1 MTTVLVVGGA
11 GYIGS
16 HAVKALMAAGYTPI
30 VMDNLSRGHRDAVLC
45 PDFIQADLTD
55 RAALDEVF
63 ARHSIDAVMH
73 FAALTYVGESVED
86 PDRYYT
92 NNVVGC
98 INLLSA
104 MRKANID
111 KILFSSTAA
120 VYGNPREVPI
130 TEDHPRDPINPYGT
144 TKYVMERAMEDFS
157 AAYGLRFVSLRYFN
171 AAGADPDGELGERH
185 DPETHLIPLVLM
197 AAGGVKPDIVVFGD
211 DYPTPDGTCVRDY
224 VHISDLIDAHLLAL
238 AGLNRGEPGGF
249 YNLGS
254 EKGHSVNE
262 VIEAARAVT
271 GRPITVRVGPRRAG
285 DPATLIASSGKAKK
299 ELGWRP
305 SHTDLA
311 DMVGSAWQF
320 MVKRGM
326 VQ

>member
-1 MTTVLVVGGA
+1 MTTILVVGGA

-16 HAVKALMAAGYTPI
+16 HAVKKLMAAGYHVI
-30 VMDNLSRGHRDAVLC
+30 VLDNLSRGHRDAVLC
-45 PDFIQADLTD
+45 PDFIEADLTD
-55 RAALDEVF
+55 RKALDGVF
-63 ARHSIDAVMH
+63 TRYRIDAVMH

-86 PDRYYT
+86 PGRYYV

-104 MRKANID
+104 MREAGID
-111 KILFSSTAA
+111 KILFSSSAA

-130 TEDHPRDPINPYGT
+130 TEDHPRDPINPYGM
-144 TKYVMERAMEDFS
+144 TKYIMERAMEDFS

-171 AAGADPDGELGERH
+171 AAGADPDGQLGERH
-185 DPETHLIPLVLM
+185 DPETHLIPAVLM
-197 AAGGVKPDIVVFGD
+197 AAGGMSREVVVFGD

-224 VHISDLIDAHLLAL
+224 IHIADLIDAHLLAL
-238 AGLNRGEPGGF
+238 ERLSAGGVGGY

-254 EKGHSVNE
+254 ETGHSVNE
-262 VIEAARAVT
+262 VIEAVKALT
-271 GRPITVRVGPRRAG
+271 NRPIAVRVGPRRPG
-285 DPATLIASSGKAKK
+285 DPPTLIASSGKAKK

-305 SHTDLA
+305 AHTDLA
-311 DMVGSAWQF
+311 DMVGSAWRF

-326 VQ
+326 VR

>member
-1 MTTVLVVGGA
+1 MTTILVVGGA

-16 HAVKALMAAGYTPI
+16 HAVKALMAAGFTPI
-30 VMDNLSRGHRDAVLC
+30 VLDNLSRGHRDAVLC

-55 RAALDEVF
+55 RKVLDRVF
-63 ARHSIDAVMH
+63 GSVRIDAVMH

-86 PDRYYT
+86 PGRYYT

-104 MRKANID
+104 MRKAEID
-111 KILFSSTAA
+111 KILFSSSAA
-120 VYGNPREVPI
+120 VYGNPREIPI
-130 TEDHPRDPINPYGT
+130 TEDHPRDPINPYGM

-185 DPETHLIPLVLM
+185 DPETHLIPAVLM
-197 AAGGVKPDIVVFGD
+197 AAGGISDEIVIFGD

-224 VHISDLIDAHLLAL
+224 VHITDLVDAHLLAL
-238 AGLNRGEPGGF
+238 EGLNAGGMGGC

-262 VIEAARAVT
+262 VIETAKAVT
-271 GRPITVRVGPRRAG
+271 GRPITVRVGPRRPG
-285 DPATLIASSGKAKK
+285 DPSTLIASSQKAKE
-299 ELGWRP
+299 ELGWCP
-305 SHTDLA
+305 IHTDLV
-311 DMVGSAWQF
+311 DMVGSAWRF
-320 MVKRGM
+320 MLRRGI

>member
-16 HAVKALMAAGYTPI
+16 HATRRLMGAGYH
-30 VMDNLSRGHRDAVLC
+30 VVALDNLSRGFRDAVLC
-45 PDFIQADLTD
+45 PDFIEADLTD
-55 RAALDEVF
+55 RKALDGVF
-63 ARHSIDAVMH
+63 TRYRIDAVMH

-86 PDRYYT
+86 PGRYYI

-104 MRKANID
+104 MRRAGVD
-111 KILFSSTAA
+111 TILFSSSAA

-130 TEDHPRDPINPYGT
+130 TEDHPRDPINPYGM

-157 AAYGLRFVSLRYFN
+157 VAYGLRFMSLRYFN

-185 DPETHLIPLVLM
+185 NPETHLIPSVLL
-197 AAGGVKPDIVVFGD
+197 AAGGMSHEVVVFGG
-211 DYPTPDGTCVRDY
+211 DYPTPDGTCIRDY
-224 VHISDLIDAHLLAL
+224 IHITDLIDAHLLAL
-238 AGLNRGEPGGF
+238 EQLSAGGVGGY

-254 EKGHSVNE
+254 ETGHSVNE
-262 VIEAARAVT
+262 VIEAAKAAT
-271 GRPITVRVGPRRAG
+271 GRPIAVKVGPRRPG
-285 DPATLIASSGKAKK
+285 DPPTLIASSQKAKK

-305 SHTDLA
+305 AHTDLT
-311 DMVGSAWQF
+311 DMVGSAWRF
-320 MVKRGM
+320 MVKRGI